1 MTSIPIYNWSGEKL
15 KEKEAPSVFKT
26 ELNIPLLHQVVRNYL
41 NGQRQGTACAK
52 SRGEVRGGGAKPWR
66 QKGTGRARAGS
77 NRSPLWRTGGVIFGP
92 KPRDYSFSMPKK
104 MKVEAFR
111 EAVAEKIKEKGLF
124 IINEEDVSV
133 TKTKEVFSL
142 LKKMGINESCL
153 FVFSSFDKNAERFFR
168 NISFLQVKNLNNVN
182 TYEILKHK
190 NLLTTEKTFADWEGR
205 LTRKAV

>member
-1 MTSIPIYNWSGEKL
+1 MANIPVYNWSGEKL
-15 KEKEAPSVFKT
+15 KEKEAPFVFKA
-26 ELNIPLLHQVVRNYL
+26 ELNIPLLHQVVRNFL

-104 MKVEAFR
+104 MKVEALR
-111 EAVAEKIKEKGLF
+111 EAVAEKIKGDSLF
-124 IINEEDVSV
+124 IINEEAISI
-133 TKTKEVFSL
+133 TKTKDAFSFF
-142 LKKMGINESCL
+142 KKMGITESCL
-153 FVFSSFDKNAERFFR
+153 FVFSDLDEKALRVFR
-168 NISFLQVKNLNNVN
+168 NISFLQIKNLNNVN

-190 NLLTTEKTFADWEGR
+190 KLLTTEKTFAQWEGR
-205 LTRKAV
+205 LTRKTI